1 MAEQDARI
9 APTPPPGGT
18 PFAYAE
24 GGTGLSGELFRPAGA
39 GNGRAVL
46 VVHEADGIGGNVRRR
61 AALLAEQGYL
71 ALAADL
77 HGGGAPLE
85 GAAMHEAVARFRADP
100 PALRRRA
107 AAGIEALIG
116 AGADPARI
124 AAIGYCFGGLAVLE
138 LARGG
143 ADLVAVASFHG
154 LLTTRIPAETGGVR
168 ARIAAFTGAR
178 DPLVPPADVAAFQ
191 AEMTAADVDW
201 QLHIY
206 GRAWHS
212 FTNPAV
218 DGLNDPRMRYDARA
232 DTASWAALATFFDAA
247 FDARAALTSG

>member
-1 MAEQDARI
+1 MAGNSGSSNGQ
-9 APTPPPGGT
+9 PL
-18 PFAYAE
+18 AYADRE
-24 GGTGLSGELFRPAGA
+24 TALTGVLFRPAGA
-39 GNGRAVL
+39 GNGRAIL

-61 AALLAEQGYL
+61 AAALADVGYV

-77 HGGGAPLE
+77 HGAGAPLA
-85 GAAMHEAVARFRADP
+85 GAEMQAAVERFRADP
-100 PALRRRA
+100 DRLRRRTAAGLDALSEA
-107 AAGIEALIG
+107 AAVGPSA
-116 AGADPARI
+116 I

-138 LARGG
+138 LARSG
-143 ADLVAVASFHG
+143 ADLCAVASFHG
-154 LLTTRIPAETGGVR
+154 LLTTAAPAHPGAVR

-191 AEMTAADVDW
+191 AEMTAADADW
-201 QLHIY
+201 QLHVY

-232 DTASWAALATFFDAA
+232 DAASWAALTTFLDASFA
-247 FDARAALTSG
+247 ARARSVTSG